1 MMDRP
6 SRETRSNAS
15 DRVQDAESSSKD
27 LEDLKDLDAKI
38 NALLP
43 EQYQHCY
50 DTVKP
55 SSMGSAGLKFDRD
68 GKVAWNEIWTSFCD
82 LALAGGPP
90 HRGSLLEPAS
100 AEDVFREPE
109 KYQKVVEEI
118 ARGFWLTTRLPVL
131 PRASVGWVVVRCRSS
146 AMASWLVR
154 AIMAEN
160 VFARH
165 DREMLSLPAGPQFRL
180 GEEIKNVIT
189 ALAKT
194 CHYWTDHMSD
204 NRQEI
209 DLAHGNDTTG
219 ESALL
224 EPATA
229 EEALAEADL
238 YDDIAEKIRCGV
250 KEATGFETKTRGA
263 LGWVGVQCPDESS
276 AVWLMRALIAEK
288 VAARREADV
297 LYIPV
302 SPNFA
307 VENRIPKLMEI
318 VARVRRLHAV
328 QLASKRHDDKAVN
341 V

>member
-1 MMDRP
+1 MTDR
-6 SRETRSNAS
+6 SLRETRSSAD
-15 DRVQDAESSSKD
+15 DRVQEAESSPKD

-55 SSMGSAGLKFDRD
+55 SSMGSAGLKFDSD

-90 HRGSLLEPAS
+90 HRGSLLEPIS
-100 AEDVFREPE
+100 AEAILNEPE

-118 ARGFWLTTRLPVL
+118 GRGFWLTTRLPVL
-131 PRASVGWVVVRCRSS
+131 PRAVPGWVLVRCRSS

-154 AIMAEN
+154 AIIAEN

-165 DREMLSLPAGPQFRL
+165 DREMLSLPAGPHFRL

-204 NRQEI
+204 DRQEI
-209 DLAHGNDTTG
+209 DAARLNGTTG

-229 EEALAEADL
+229 EEALAEAEL
-238 YDDIAEKIRCGV
+238 YKVVAEKIGCGIQ
-250 KEATGFETKTRGA
+250 ELTGCETVASRV
-263 LGWVGVQCPDESS
+263 LGWVGVPCPDVSS

-297 LYIPV
+297 LYIPA

-307 VENRIPKLMEI
+307 DKNRIPKLLEI
-318 VARVRRLHAV
+318 FARVRRLHAV
-328 QLASKRHDDKAVN
+328 QLGSKRRDDGAVK